1 MLSNTLSMKTDL
13 YLSNEL
19 WNVICLLKFFTFLV
33 ILQLKFFFFLLMKLL
48 LFLVASRM
56 DSNTSICWLNFIALT
71 TFLFWLNLG
80 V

>member
-1 MLSNTLSMKTDL
+1 MERYLPFKIL
-13 YLSNEL
+13 YISGHFA
-19 WNVICLLKFFTFLV
+19 IK
-33 ILQLKFFFFLLMKLL
+33 IFFFLLMKLL

>member
-1 MLSNTLSMKTDL
+1 MER
-13 YLSNEL
+13 YLPFKIPYISGHFA
-19 WNVICLLKFFTFLV
+19 IK
-33 ILQLKFFFFLLMKLL
+33 IFFFLLMKLL

>member
-1 MLSNTLSMKTDL
+1 MERYLPFKIL
-13 YLSNEL
+13 YISGHFA
-19 WNVICLLKFFTFLV
+19 IK
-33 ILQLKFFFFLLMKLL
+33 IFFFFLLMKLL

>member
-19 WNVICLLKFFTFLV
+19 WNVICLLKFFYISGHFA
-33 ILQLKFFFFLLMKLL
+33 IKIFFFLLMKLL